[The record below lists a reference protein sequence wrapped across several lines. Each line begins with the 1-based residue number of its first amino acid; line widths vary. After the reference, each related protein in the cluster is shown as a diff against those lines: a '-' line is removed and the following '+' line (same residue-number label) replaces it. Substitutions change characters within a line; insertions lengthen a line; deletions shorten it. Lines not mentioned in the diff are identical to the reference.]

1 MRDLLK
7 KQILQSLKY
16 SQDVDADKNKWQ
28 TTFHNL
34 TIRNAQSDNPE
45 TNLKYRKGMPGNSAL
60 VKDVFYND
68 KNNTLKVKYRN
79 GFTAIYENMTDTD
92 AASFAKADSKGRWA
106 LKNLWN
112 MKYKKGNK

>member
-16 SQDVDADKNKWQ
+16 SQDVEADKGKWQ

-34 TIRNAQSDNPE
+34 NIRNAQSDNPE
-45 TNLKYRKGMPGNSAL
+45 TNRKYRHGQPGNSAL
-60 VKDVFYND
+60 VKDIHYND

-79 GFTAIYENMTDTD
+79 GYTAIYDNMTAAD
-92 AASFAKADSKGRWA
+92 AAEFAKADSKGRWA

-112 MKYKKGNK
+112 LKYRKG